1 VFFAEVLRTLKGVV
15 LERTRIFEGRP
26 SATSPWTSWHTL
38 SLLAIVTAV
47 FVVELLLPGTA
58 RLMTWLSILGL
69 LGSFAVV
76 AGHGVTGLWLGLLI
90 DTRNK
95 VSLSRLQMT
104 LWTILILSGFLAA
117 VIVNIDNGQ
126 TEPLAIAIPAE
137 LWLLMGISTA
147 SLVGSPLIMGI
158 KKGRPANEDEK
169 NRALIQL
176 AHQAVNPAQ
185 VAIRGQLIVN
195 QQAEAARIADLFQGS
210 ETGNA
215 GKVDLGKLQMF
226 FFTLILLFAYGT
238 ALAALFNGAA
248 SKIVALPAMD
258 AGMLALLAI
267 SHTGYLVNKA
277 LPHSESA

>member
-1 VFFAEVLRTLKGVV
+1 VFFAEVLDMLKGVV
-15 LERTRIFEGRP
+15 LEQTRIFE
-26 SATSPWTSWHTL
+26 SPAEASSSWTPWHTA
-38 SLLAIVTAV
+38 SLLSIPVAI
-47 FVVELLLPGTA
+47 FMVEILPMPHLGS
-58 RLMTWLSILGL
+58 WLTILGL
-69 LGSFAVV
+69 LGVFAVV
-76 AGHGVTGLWLGLLI
+76 TGQGITGLWLGLLI

-104 LWTILILSGFLAA
+104 MWTLLILSGFLTA
-117 VIVNIDNGQ
+117 VMINIDNGQ
-126 TEPLAIAIPAE
+126 TEPLAIAIPPE

-195 QQAEAARIADLFQGS
+195 QYAEAARIADLFQGS

-215 GKVDLGKLQMF
+215 GKLDLGKLQMF

-238 ALAALFNGAA
+238 ALAALFNSVG
-248 SKIVALPAMD
+248 SKITALPALD
-258 AGMLALLAI
+258 AGMLALMAI

-277 LPHSESA
+277 LPHSENA